1 MIEIANLILYWLH
14 QVATVVW
21 IGGIAFILFIL
32 IPKSKEAMRQ
42 DAGKLIGIVSM
53 RFKLF
58 ADWSIILLIVTGISL
73 FTINKASTHRD
84 DPVNYRTLFMI
95 MKHVFFLLMVLIHLY
110 RNYVLTKKI
119 ANEQNSSPKITLQ
132 KLSLNMVKTVFIFG
146 LIVILL
152 SVVISG

>member
-1 MIEIANLILYWLH
+1 MIELANLILYWLY

-32 IPKSKEAMRQ
+32 IPKSKEAMQQ

-58 ADWSIILLIVTGISL
+58 ADWSMILLIVTGISL
-73 FTINKASTHRD
+73 FAINKASTHRD
-84 DPVNYRTLFMI
+84 DPVSYRILFMI
-95 MKHVFFLLMVLIHLY
+95 IKHGFFLLMVLIHLY

-119 ANEQNSSPKITLQ
+119 ANEQKSSHKITLQ
-132 KLSLNMVKTVFIFG
+132 KLSLNMVKTVFVFG